1 MENETINIENQIK
14 FLENR
19 IKVLMTIY
27 KAEYQ
32 NYKKS
37 PNVGKDQEN
46 LEHMPI
52 LEVYEKEKESLNIL
66 IKKFVVLLKKF
77 EDYKG
82 EPNLE
87 REMLN
92 EKNSFENE
100 FVALNSDIQQ
110 IRSDNET
117 LYDEIKKKE
126 MKLKKLIK
134 EVEDKDSLI
143 ALLQKNIKANEEK

>member
-1 MENETINIENQIK
+1 
-14 FLENR
+14 
-19 IKVLMTIY
+19 
-27 KAEYQ
+27 
-32 NYKKS
+32 
-37 PNVGKDQEN
+37 
-46 LEHMPI
+46 
-52 LEVYEKEKESLNIL
+52 
-66 IKKFVVLLKKF
+66 LKKF